1 MIKGDS
7 IMELIQKLKIKLIP
21 EIKKYWKQFLFL
33 GIISQTLLIFLLQTV
48 VFVCKK
54 TPLGNSWVFITDAV
68 TKVLMVVFLIL
79 FCIAYME
86 CEIKAKKE
94 QYIQVWKDCA
104 VIAVLLFVLEY
115 IPIMI
120 FQYIGWM
127 YPLPAIIASA
137 GIAII
142 GFVLLVI
149 AVIRMVIDMQPI
161 QYETRKTA
169 WKCAKK
175 RALLILFT
183 VGVVCWFLVGNNI
196 LESLRSVFC
205 GILPNIYNTHLLL
218 LLGMALIQ
226 TFVYISY
233 FAYMKKVF
241 GECSKNEKTEE
252 STEEQ
257 TECNDSSETKR
268 KIRFT
273 EICAGI
279 VTFAVVGLWLCDS
292 VIILRQNERKDIQ
305 TYIEQMVIEAREEI
319 ESGSRDEGIRLY
331 LQTEEYMKA
340 LDCYLDDNADAIR
353 NYTTENPADDFYW
366 QLYYFYTQDIKLLED
381 RAIKAPGNIGYYQ
394 DLLVYYAEVEKLQ
407 NEESTEELSEVTADM
422 QEEVTWQE
430 YCIQKCLETGNFK
443 ADYACIDK
451 KSIKKTTINEL
462 HRKYDDELSY
472 GAILQEL
479 VNTGVKGKI
488 DKESLYKVLDMADDN
503 ADNLAYQLIA
513 IEYGSEY
520 LDDEASHYDRV
531 AEVVKRYDG
540 LYMKMNPTEEE
551 LIEEKKYLVEILID
565 CEDYAGA
572 LELMKSVEDL
582 RNETIE
588 NYVMICHSELE
599 QQEELAAY
607 TKKLI
612 ENQNEDANVYY
623 YAALSHLKSGLLDES
638 LEYGTKLSDMVI
650 HAEGTDKEYNNAM
663 LNSYVQYLCISDKYK
678 NYIQYKYRVKDF
690 TPEQWSV
697 IEQAPL
703 LYEYIIA
710 TNAIYNNNDFE
721 TARKAL
727 DNADNI
733 SSDLSITWFL
743 RGTSYFN
750 EENFEEAMTCFKNCV
765 KIDPDNVTALYC
777 MAALYDRAGEYE
789 MSYQLCNQVIER
801 LPYVNHE
808 IDWYGVAY
816 HIVALKEKLSPY
828 ITEAEQ

>member
-1 MIKGDS
+1 
-7 IMELIQKLKIKLIP
+7 MELIQKFKIKLAP
-21 EIKKYWKQFLFL
+21 KLKNYWRHFLFL
-33 GIISQTLLIFLLQTV
+33 GIISQTILIFLLQTV

-54 TPLGNSWVFITDAV
+54 TPLESGWVLITDAV
-68 TKVLMVVFLIL
+68 TKVFMVVFLLL
-79 FCIAYME
+79 FCIAYMD
-86 CEIKAKKE
+86 CEIKTKKE

-104 VIAVLLFVLEY
+104 VIAALLFVLKY
-115 IPIMI
+115 VPIMV
-120 FQYIGWM
+120 FQYIGWV
-127 YPLPAIIASA
+127 YPLPAIIASV

-142 GFVLLVI
+142 GFALLVI
-149 AVIRMVIDMQPI
+149 VVIRSVIDIQPI

-169 WKCAKK
+169 WKSVKK
-175 RALLILFT
+175 KALLSLST
-183 VGVVCWFLVGNNI
+183 VGVVCWFLMGSIV
-196 LESLRSVFC
+196 LESLGDVFFS
-205 GILPNIYNTHLLL
+205 ILPNRYNIHLLF
-218 LLGMALIQ
+218 LLGISLIQ
-226 TFVYISY
+226 AYIYISY
-233 FAYMKKVF
+233 FAYIRKAF
-241 GECSKNEKTEE
+241 GEYSKNEEIEGNTEE
-252 STEEQ
+252 LTK
-257 TECNDSSETKR
+257 CNGSSEIKR

-292 VIILRQNERKDIQ
+292 VIVLRQNERKDIQ
-305 TYIEQMVIEAREEI
+305 TYIEQMVIKAREEI

-340 LDCYLDDNADAIR
+340 LDCYVDDNADAIR

-394 DLLVYYAEVEKLQ
+394 DLLVYYAEVEKIQ
-407 NEESTEELSEVTADM
+407 NEEVTEELSEVTEDM

-430 YCIQKCLETGNFK
+430 YCIQKCLENGKVK

-531 AEVVKRYDG
+531 VEVVKRYDG

-551 LIEEKKYLVEILID
+551 LIEEKKYLVEILMD
-565 CEDYAGA
+565 CGDYAGA

-623 YAALSHLKSGLLDES
+623 YAALSHLKLGLLDES

-650 HAEGTDKEYNNAM
+650 HAEGEDKEYNNAM

-678 NYIQYKYRVKDF
+678 NYIQYKYRVKEF
-690 TPEQWSV
+690 TSEQWKV

-710 TNAIYNNNDFE
+710 TNAIYNNNDYE

-727 DNADNI
+727 ENADKI
-733 SSDLSITWFL
+733 SPDLSITWFL

-750 EENFEEAMTCFKNCV
+750 EENFEEAMKCFKICV
-765 KIDPDNVTALYC
+765 KIDSDNVTALYC